1 MDQTITNNNNNL
13 NLLNESNYLVTQAVC
28 TSSLPQQKL
37 SSDLEQLEQAE
48 SKTEYRTNIAKGVKN
63 PQISMAMQA
72 LKLANPFKGY

>member
-1 MDQTITNNNNNL
+1 MDQTTNNNNNL

-28 TSSLPQQKL
+28 TSSLPSQKVD
-37 SSDLEQLEQAE
+37 SDLAQLEKAE
-48 SKTEYRTNIAKGVKN
+48 LKSQYKVNIAKGVKN